1 MPKIDELT
9 IRRIKDVAR
18 IEDVVSDFVT
28 LRRQGVN
35 MTGLCPFHDDQHDG
49 NFIVR
54 PSTVSGKRG
63 GNTYHCFVCMG
74 KKDGGGPVDFL
85 MKCPKSRM
93 TYPDAIRYL
102 GRKYSIET
110 DNVPVNF
117 TPPPP
122 KPPPPPLPLLR
133 FKRDTVKETIQ
144 GIEQTVLVRWL
155 YTLPWTDEQRARL
168 WQVLRMYCVAV
179 CPNGLDWIR
188 FWQISHEGVP
198 LTAKWMK
205 YKADGHRVKDKR
217 PDGSKQYASDWE
229 HAWRARQGQ
238 YNRDKYDVQYALF
251 GAHLLKRYPDAVVN
265 VVESEKSALIMATYY
280 GQPEQNLWVAC
291 GGLNWIDLDIFQPLI
306 DQGRTVWLWPDR
318 DGVEKWQQVCDKLG
332 ADNVRVYTDF
342 FRTSYVPEDDGPKAD
357 IADIAIRLM
366 GGGRLPEQHN
376 EQNHTGDPQPPTNS
390 LGGGSAAA
398 TPDPSA
404 GERPDGVSDEEW
416 LEHTAIM
423 KAIREWNLT
432 HVPDEPFPGNT
443 PLQQLLH
450 DRVEESKRK
459 RKEKQKNE
467 QQQQSDRQG

>member
-1 MPKIDELT
+1 MPKIDDLT
-9 IRRIKDVAR
+9 IQRVKDAAR
-18 IEDVVSDFVT
+18 IEEVIGDFVT
-28 LRRQGVN
+28 LRKAGVN
-35 MTGLCPFHDDQHDG
+35 LTGLCPFHNDTHTG
-49 NFIVR
+49 NFIVSPR
-54 PSTVSGKRG
+54 GKRKY
-63 GNTYHCFVCMG
+63 GNRYHCFVCG
-74 KKDGGGPVDFL
+74 ADGDAVDFL
-85 MKCPKSRM
+85 TKHEGLSF
-93 TYPDAIRYL
+93 PDAIRYL
-102 GRKYSIET
+102 GKMTCIEV
-110 DNVPVNF
+110 DNVPVNY

-122 KPPPPPLPLLR
+122 PPPPPPLPDMVMPR
-133 FKRDTVKETIQ
+133 EW
-144 GIEQTVLVRWL
+144 VLKLNRKHYDNNFIRWL
-155 YTLPWTDEQRARL
+155 YSLPWSDEARARL
-168 WQVLRMYCVAV
+168 QQTLWQYCVAGTR
-179 CPNGLDWIR
+179 NGWVM
-188 FWQISHEGVP
+188 FWQIDEQGVVRCGKMM
-198 LTAKWMK
+198 L
-205 YKADGHRVKDKR
+205 YQDDGHRNKEKKNHPRWLYNQPGHYNERGDYIPGPRDILK
-217 PDGSKQYASDWE
+217 PDE
-229 HAWRARQGQ
+229 HRILHP
-238 YNRDKYDVQYALF
+238 LF
-251 GAHLLKRYPDAVVN
+251 GMHLLNKHPDAVVN
-265 VVESEKSALIMATYY
+265 VVESEKTAVIMANYY
-280 GQPEQNLWVAC
+280 GQPDAQLWMAC
-291 GGLNWIDLDIFQPLI
+291 GGLSWLDDNLDSMQPLI

-376 EQNHTGDPQPPTNS
+376 EQNHTGDPQPPTRV
-390 LGGGSAAA
+390 GTGGSAAA